1 MNQTKYSSGIP
12 TNSNPDILGYYIEMF
27 RNLIKRVSDINDQVA
42 HDDEVKQSTRQSIA
56 LSLTTAKEALHEAL
70 TISQLEL

>member
-1 MNQTKYSSGIP
+1 MQSSFSIP
-12 TNSNPDILGYYIEMF
+12 SNSNPDILEYYIETF
-27 RNLIKRVSDINDQVA
+27 RNLIKRVSDLNDQVT
-42 HDDEVKQSTRQSIA
+42 HDEEVRQSTRQSIV

>member
-1 MNQTKYSSGIP
+1 MTPTKSYFTTL
-12 TNSNPDILGYYIEMF
+12 TNSNPDIMEYYIEMF

-42 HDDEVKQSTRQSIA
+42 HDEEVRQSTRQSIA

>member
-1 MNQTKYSSGIP
+1 MNQTESYFSTL
-12 TNSNPDILGYYIEMF
+12 TNSNPDVMEYYIEMF
-27 RNLIKRVSDINDQVA
+27 RNLIKRVSDLNDQVA
-42 HDDEVKQSTRQSIA
+42 HDEEVRQSTRQSIA

>member
-1 MNQTKYSSGIP
+1 MNQTESYFSTL
-12 TNSNPDILGYYIEMF
+12 TNSNPDILEYYIETF
-27 RNLIKRVSDINDQVA
+27 RNLIKRVSDLTDQVT
-42 HDDEVKQSTRQSIA
+42 HDEEVRQSTRQNIV

>member
-1 MNQTKYSSGIP
+1 MTLTKSFSSIP
-12 TNSNPDILGYYIEMF
+12 TNSNPGILDYYIEAF
-27 RNLIKRVSDINDQVA
+27 RYLIKRVSDINDQVA
-42 HDDEVKQSTRQSIA
+42 HDEEVRQATRQSIV

>member
-1 MNQTKYSSGIP
+1 MNQTESYFSTL
-12 TNSNPDILGYYIEMF
+12 TNSNPDILEYYIETF
-27 RNLIKRVSDINDQVA
+27 RNLIKRVSDLTDQVT
-42 HDDEVKQSTRQSIA
+42 HDEEVRQSTRQTIA

>member
-1 MNQTKYSSGIP
+1 MNQTESYFSTL
-12 TNSNPDILGYYIEMF
+12 TNSNPDILEYYIETF
-27 RNLIKRVSDINDQVA
+27 RNLIKRVSDLTDQVT
-42 HDDEVKQSTRQSIA
+42 HDEDVRQSTRQNIV

>member
-1 MNQTKYSSGIP
+1 MTPTKSYFTTL
-12 TNSNPDILGYYIEMF
+12 TNSNPDVLEYYIETF
-27 RNLIKRVSDINDQVA
+27 RNLIKRVSDLKDQVT
-42 HDDEVKQSTRQSIA
+42 HDEEVRQSTRQSIV

>member
-1 MNQTKYSSGIP
+1 MNQTESYFSTL
-12 TNSNPDILGYYIEMF
+12 TNSNPDILEYYIETF
-27 RNLIKRVSDINDQVA
+27 RNLIKRVSDLNDQVT
-42 HDDEVKQSTRQSIA
+42 HDEEVRQSTRQSIA

>member
-1 MNQTKYSSGIP
+1 MN
-12 TNSNPDILGYYIEMF
+12 NPDDLTYYIETL
-27 RNLIKRVSDINDQVA
+27 RLYIKRVSDLMDQLA
-42 HDDEVKQSTRQSIA
+42 HDEEVRQSTRQNIV

>member
-1 MNQTKYSSGIP
+1 MNQIKSYSGIP
-12 TNSNPDILGYYIEMF
+12 INSNPDILEYYIEMF

-42 HDDEVKQSTRQSIA
+42 HDEEIRQSTRQSIT

>member
-1 MNQTKYSSGIP
+1 MNQTKSYFSTL
-12 TNSNPDILGYYIEMF
+12 TNSNPDILEYYIETF

-42 HDDEVKQSTRQSIA
+42 HDEEVRQSTRQSIA

>member
-1 MNQTKYSSGIP
+1 MTQIKSYSSIP
-12 TNSNPDILGYYIEMF
+12 INSNPDILEYYIETF
-27 RNLIKRVSDINDQVA
+27 RNLIKRVSDLNDQVT
-42 HDDEVKQSTRQSIA
+42 HDEEVRQSTRQSIA

>member
-1 MNQTKYSSGIP
+1 MSQTKSYSSIP

-42 HDDEVKQSTRQSIA
+42 HDEEVRQSTRQSIA

>member
-1 MNQTKYSSGIP
+1 MNQTKSYSSIPINSDPGI
-12 TNSNPDILGYYIEMF
+12 LEYYIETF
-27 RNLIKRVSDINDQVA
+27 RNLIKRVSDINDQVT
-42 HDDEVKQSTRQSIA
+42 HDEEVRQSTRQNIA

>member
-1 MNQTKYSSGIP
+1 
-12 TNSNPDILGYYIEMF
+12 MF
-27 RNLIKRVSDINDQVA
+27 RNLIKRVSDLTDQVT
-42 HDDEVKQSTRQSIA
+42 HDEDVRQSTRQNIV